1 MQADRWPRCSVLEQ
15 MDVLAV
21 EESYGLVGVLL
32 GERLDSGGS
41 TAVDGGSPFGQ
52 NAVDDDECATVAAV
66 IMPTGVLT
74 GQPGDQPGVNV
85 AVDVQWDSTS
95 RRRVE
100 LHQTHPERPV
110 GRGPQSGDD
119 RGGRRG
125 SGSARGSASTSAE
138 RHHVDPGR
146 GRS

>member
-95 RRRVE
+95 RRRDE
-100 LHQTHPERPV
+100 LHRRTQSDRLAAARRAATTV
-110 GRGPQSGDD
+110 AGGVAAGRLEGL
-119 RGGRRG
+119 RR
-125 SGSARGSASTSAE
+125 R
-138 RHHVDPGR
+138 VPN
-146 GRS
+146 